1 MKLLSSTRRIELF
14 GGRVRAYINGRRA
27 AVANGGPVILWQCI
41 GAAEERQVPRFP
53 TDWGPEA
60 A

>member
-14 GGRVRAYINGRRA
+14 GGRVRAYIHGRRA
-27 AVANGGPVILWQCI
+27 AVANGGPVILLQCI
-41 GAAEERQVPRFP
+41 GTEERQVPRSP

>member
-1 MKLLSSTRRIELF
+1 MKTQTRRIDLF
-14 GGRVRAYINGRRA
+14 GGRIRTYIRGRRA